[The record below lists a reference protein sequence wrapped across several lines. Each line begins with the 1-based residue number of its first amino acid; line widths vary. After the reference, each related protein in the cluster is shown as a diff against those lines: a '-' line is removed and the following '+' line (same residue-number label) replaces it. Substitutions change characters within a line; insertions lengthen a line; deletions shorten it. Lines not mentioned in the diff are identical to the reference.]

1 MILGPGTSKGK
12 KHAMKATVNPRYQRY
27 AISVSGSTYTRLR
40 KAVME
45 TSMHKF
51 VDGIIVS
58 ALDDPA
64 ICARVL
70 ARCTTRPPT

>member
-1 MILGPGTSKGK
+1 
-12 KHAMKATVNPRYQRY
+12 MKATVNPRYQRY
-27 AISVSGSTYTRLR
+27 AISVSGNSYARLR
-40 KAVME
+40 MAVTA

-70 ARCTTRPPT
+70 ARCTTRSPT